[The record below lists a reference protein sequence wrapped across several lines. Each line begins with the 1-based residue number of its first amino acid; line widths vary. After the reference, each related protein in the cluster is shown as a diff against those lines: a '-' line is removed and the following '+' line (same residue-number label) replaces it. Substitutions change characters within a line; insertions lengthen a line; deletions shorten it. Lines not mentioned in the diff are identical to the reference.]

1 VPQRI
6 TVEDVL
12 YVAVVH
18 PLQQLHQRVTKEMSV
33 TESQKRRLCN
43 DHRLLS
49 EQQNMSFVNFYVSD
63 KYMFVFCNTPKVAS
77 SSWRLA
83 LTRLYVE
90 QASVAKFYNL
100 IRKKTSEFL
109 QFGYHLPRDKML
121 QRLKTHYKFMIA
133 REPLERL
140 LSAYRMFFVKKIKSI
155 FGYEARRLVKSKV
168 KGNIGIQYRPSTVMY
183 QNQRLSEI
191 LRIPWRAV

>member
-1 VPQRI
+1 MTFRRCDVGLNHVPQRI
-6 TVEDVL
+6 TVEGVL
-12 YVAVVH
+12 YIAAVFPLLKSHLH
-18 PLQQLHQRVTKEMSV
+18 PTEAMSA

-43 DHRLLS
+43 EHRLLS
-49 EQQNMSFVNFYVSD
+49 QQQNMSFVNFYVSD
-63 KYMFVFCNTPKVAS
+63 KYKFVFCNTPKVAS

-140 LSAYRMFFVKKIKSI
+140 LSAYRMFFC
-155 FGYEARRLVKSKV
+155 EE
-168 KGNIGIQYRPSTVMY
+168 
-183 QNQRLSEI
+183 NQKYI
-191 LRIPWRAV
+191 WI